1 MLTGCRYISF
11 LLLGI
16 SSITKMKLEEIHTEL
31 GQGPPVKRIGMQRQ
45 DDII

>member
-16 SSITKMKLEEIHTEL
+16 SSITRMKREEIHTKL
-31 GQGPPVKRIGMQRQ
+31 GQGAPVKRMGMQRQ